1 MRYHDKLAAN
11 LVALS
16 KHLMIARGR
25 PSEALSIAQSNR
37 AIPVICDVLKSAIQ
51 AGSTTGT
58 WGEQLAPY
66 RSMANDFAASLA
78 PFGCFDALLQDQAFK
93 NVPLRTSIA
102 VTSMTATATS
112 LGERQTKPISKLE
125 LHQSQLVE
133 RKAGAVVVVT
143 DELVRNS
150 AGGASLFGIELRR
163 AVARASD
170 EIFLDQMLNDTGITS
185 VSSSGMSAAQFAS
198 DLAGALDNLQFGADG
213 RIYMVV
219 PPATAK
225 VIALMRDANGRMFP
239 GMTIKGGEIAG
250 IQVLV
255 SDAASSLLL
264 FDAGQVAA
272 ASDVIQLNASDT
284 AMLQLSDSPTSGV
297 AEQTSLWQS
306 GKRAL
311 RAERTIGVELL
322 RVDAAVEITGVTA

>member
-1 MRYHDKLAAN
+1 
-11 LVALS
+11 
-16 KHLMIARGR
+16 
-25 PSEALSIAQSNR
+25 
-37 AIPVICDVLKSAIQ
+37 
-51 AGSTTGT
+51 
-58 WGEQLAPY
+58 
-66 RSMANDFAASLA
+66 
-78 PFGCFDALLQDQAFK
+78 
-93 NVPLRTSIA
+93 
-102 VTSMTATATS
+102 
-112 LGERQTKPISKLE
+112 
-125 LHQSQLVE
+125 
-133 RKAGAVVVVT
+133 
-143 DELVRNS
+143 
-150 AGGASLFGIELRR
+150 
-163 AVARASD
+163 
-170 EIFLDQMLNDTGITS
+170 
-185 VSSSGMSAAQFAS
+185 MSAAQFAS

-272 ASDVIQLNASDT
+272 ASDVIQLDASDT